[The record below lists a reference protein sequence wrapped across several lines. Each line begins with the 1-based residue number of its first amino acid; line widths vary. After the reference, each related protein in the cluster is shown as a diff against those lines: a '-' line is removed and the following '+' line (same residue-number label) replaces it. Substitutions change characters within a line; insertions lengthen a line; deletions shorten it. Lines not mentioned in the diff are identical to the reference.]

1 MYCICNQGRKWEC
14 LRASP
19 AAEQR
24 GADSCVTDILGA
36 CSTPGIIMAL
46 IGRSVCGGKGMVNVD
61 PYTTVCTQLCHCRKL
76 LGRWHK
82 DKPGA
87 LKCVVL

>member
-1 MYCICNQGRKWEC
+1 MREC

-36 CSTPGIIMAL
+36 CSTPGIIMGL
-46 IGRSVCGGKGMVNVD
+46 IGRSVCGGKGMDNVHPD
-61 PYTTVCTQLCHCRKL
+61 TTVSTQPCHSHKL
-76 LGRWHK
+76 LG
-82 DKPGA
+82 
-87 LKCVVL
+87 